1 MKKKIIYLHTTGN
14 WWDHR
19 YYHKQMPAL
28 KKDGYEVTYLI
39 SSKDIVD
46 SADYRVINITKK
58 SAKRA
63 RLTGGLNLL
72 RIVMSGKYDAV
83 QVCNVELLPLGITL
97 SLFSKNMVF
106 YDCREDHYNAI
117 LYSKV
122 WFPKWVRVLMAYSV
136 KVLETVSSFTFCGF
150 IVSDPAIYKIQK
162 RLPSEK
168 KLLFYNMALL
178 SQFVGDNND
187 RKIEK
192 KYDLVVLGSM
202 SMRTGVLDVVKA
214 ISLLKKAGFELKLK
228 LIGDPSVDKVLYG
241 KIKEVIKNADME
253 GQIYITG
260 KVPYSE
266 VPDQLKD
273 CCVAVIP
280 LLDMPKFRNNI
291 ATKQFE
297 YMASAL
303 PIISTML
310 PPQQIFIED
319 GFNGLFYKAGD
330 IEDLI
335 LKIKYLKDNPHES
348 LRMGENGR
356 RRVIEE
362 WNSEKQQ
369 EKYILFYSKRLRGEP
384 YNETK
389 KKCEW

>member
-1 MKKKIIYLHTTGN
+1 MIMKIIYLHTTGN

-28 KKDGYEVTYLI
+28 RNDGYEVTYLI
-39 SSKDIVD
+39 SSNDIID
-46 SADYRVINITKK
+46 SADYRVINISKK
-58 SAKRA
+58 SAKLA
-63 RLTGGLNLL
+63 RCTGGLNLL

-83 QVCNVELLPLGITL
+83 QVCNVELLPLGIFL
-97 SLFSKNMVF
+97 SIFSRIKVF
-106 YDCREDHYNAI
+106 YDCREDHYNAM

-136 KVLETVSSFTFCGF
+136 RVLETVSSFAFCGF

-162 RLPSEK
+162 QIAPEK

-178 SQFVGDNND
+178 SHFVSDNND

-192 KYDLVVLGSM
+192 RYDLVVLGSM
-202 SMRTGVLDVVKA
+202 SIRTGVLDVVKA
-214 ISLLKKAGFELKLK
+214 LSLLKKEGIELKLK

-241 KIKEVIKNADME
+241 EIKEVIKNADME
-253 GQIYITG
+253 GQIYVTG
-260 KVPYSE
+260 KVPYSD

-297 YMASAL
+297 YMASGL
-303 PIISTML
+303 PIISTLL
-310 PPQQIFIED
+310 PPQQIFIEE
-319 GFNGLFYKAGD
+319 GYNGVFYKAGD
-330 IEDLI
+330 IEELI
-335 LKIKYLKDNPHES
+335 SKIKYLKDNPQER

-356 RRVIEE
+356 QRVIEE

-369 EKYILFYSKRLRGEP
+369 EKYILFYFKRLRGEP
-384 YNETK
+384 YIEAK
-389 KKCEW
+389 GSS